1 MKPRKDFSECV
12 NNNKL
17 IETGDK
23 DISMAKELLKLAEHR
38 LEFWDTVK
46 DKAKKYPSLFI
57 EGHYEIIKE
66 LCTAVLILDGW
77 KALDHEC
84 LFAYLKSKKSELDID
99 YDYLLELKDTRNSID
114 YRGITVSHEQWK
126 NNEMKIRLTIN
137 ALREYLKSK

>member
-1 MKPRKDFSECV
+1 MKLRKDFAECV

-17 IETGDK
+17 IKTGDK
-23 DISMAKELLKLAEHR
+23 DISMAKELLKMGEHR
-38 LEFWDTVK
+38 LEFWDTIK

-57 EGHYEIIKE
+57 EGHYEVIKE

-84 LFAYLKSKKSELDID
+84 LFAYLKSKKSKLDID

-114 YRGITVSHEQWK
+114 YRGITVSHELWK